1 MRAGGDVKV
10 EKTEPI
16 TVRPLSFLSAIFIML
31 QCVAAD
37 VLTEYKSHLMAS
49 PIGNSVIVSSMTN

>member
-1 MRAGGDVKV
+1 MKV

-49 PIGNSVIVSSMTN
+49 TIGNSVIVSSMTN